1 MADIKISQLPAAT
14 LPLTGT
20 ELVPVVQA
28 GVTRQTTAAAIGAG
42 VVNVKA
48 YGAVGNGVADD
59 TAAFQAAINAAVAT
73 RKAVYVPPTTAQYL
87 LTQSLLLPVSTA
99 IGASGYKSLVMH
111 GDATVG
117 FASMD
122 AQSTGTRIFSTA
134 QKFFAPDTTPP
145 GSGDLLRV
153 VVEFRNLQFQ
163 VNYTT
168 NATATCFDE
177 MRLSGSKLI
186 NCAFYGFD
194 TFVYG
199 ALVRVS
205 VIDGCWIG
213 AKRTLKA
220 HPSYT
225 TVSAD
230 SFISHCYING
240 LTGTPAGIT
249 TDPNIDLSNSAQMFV
264 THNYIDFSYIGVRVG
279 GANQNQTVA
288 DNIIDVCYRGVVCSF
303 GVPPRN
309 ISRNQFLNIQR
320 TAWTLLDATARASRP
335 EMETNDWECIRCET
349 AGGRNLVVA
358 NNFYTG
364 ADRFMTLQNAGHYNI
379 QERGNIGRYDNT
391 VKTGTYAQGNNTT
404 VTVTITAHGYAVGN
418 TVELTFTTGTSINGA
433 YRVATVTNANEF
445 TVTVTGAPYGGAGTS
460 GNVSCRLVPPLAVDL
475 TARTIDQSTYPQ
487 DNLYLRLS
495 SLEDNPL
502 LEIRPKR
509 QAPFGLRFQIGSPPI
524 SLRVNNDFSL
534 TDFNGNTFPW
544 GKTNLLGADDFAAGW
559 SFATDVSEVAGVYTA
574 TATSGSG
581 WSNITSAQSAG
592 TYLMCINIAT
602 ISGGSVQCGWSS
614 AATPTTYS
622 NSGLITNLNNTN
634 GNAFTATGRYIAQ
647 LNVTAATGRFA
658 IFSATGTTC
667 TIDYVGVIRIA

>member
-1 MADIKISQLPAAT
+1 MANVRISELPAAT
-14 LPLTGT
+14 LPLTGA
-20 ELVPVVQA
+20 ELVPVVQGGATRRAIA
-28 GVTRQTTAAAIGAG
+28 GSVGPTPI
-42 VVNVKA
+42 NVRA
-48 YGAVGNGVADD
+48 YGAKGDGVTDD
-59 TAAFQAAINAAVAT
+59 TAAFQAAIDAAAIS
-73 RKAVYVPPTTAQYL
+73 RQAVYVPPTTAQYL
-87 LTQSLLLPVSTA
+87 LTQSLRLPVSTA
-99 IGASGYKSLVMH
+99 IGASGYKSLVMY

-134 QKFFAPDTTPP
+134 QKFFVPDATPP
-145 GSGDLLRV
+145 GTGDLLRV
-153 VVEFRNLQFQ
+153 VIEFRNLQFQ
-163 VNYTT
+163 VNYTS

-194 TFVYG
+194 ILVYG

-213 AKRTLKA
+213 ARRTLKA

-249 TDPNIDLSNSAQMFV
+249 TDPNIDLSGCAQMFV
-264 THNYIDFSYIGVRVG
+264 THNYIDFSYIGARVG
-279 GANQNQTVA
+279 GSNQNQNVT

-303 GVPPRN
+303 GVPTRN
-309 ISRNQFLNIQR
+309 ISRNQFLNIRR
-320 TAWTLLDATARASRP
+320 TSWSLLDATARAARP

-349 AGGRNLVVA
+349 AGGRNLVVTD
-358 NNFYTG
+358 NLYPG
-364 ADRFMTLQNAGHYNI
+364 ADRFMTLQSAGHYNI
-379 QERGNIGRYDNT
+379 QERGNIGAYDNT
-391 VKTGTYAQGNNTT
+391 IKTGTYAQGNNTT
-404 VTVTITAHGYAVGN
+404 VTVTITAHGYAIGN

-433 YRVATVTNANEF
+433 YRVASVTNANEF
-445 TVTVTGAPYGGAGTS
+445 TVTVTGAPYGGSGTS

-487 DNLYLRLS
+487 DNLYLRMA
-495 SLEDNPL
+495 SLEDKPL

-509 QAPFGLRFQIGSPPI
+509 QAPFGLRFEIGSPPI
-524 SLRVNNDFSL
+524 RLRVNNDFSL
-534 TDFNGNTFPW
+534 TDSNGNTFPW
-544 GKTNLLGADDFAAGW
+544 GKTNLLGADDFASGW
-559 SFATDVSEVAGVYTA
+559 SFATDVAEVAGVYTA

-581 WSNITSAQSAG
+581 WSYITSAQSAG
-592 TYLMCINIAT
+592 TYLMCINVAT

-614 AATPTTYS
+614 SATATTYS
-622 NSGLITNLNNTN
+622 NSGLITNLNNVN
-634 GNAFTATGRYIAQ
+634 GSAFTAPGRYIAQ
-647 LNVTAATGRFA
+647 LNVTASTGRFA

-667 TIDYVGVIRIA
+667 TINYVGVIRIA